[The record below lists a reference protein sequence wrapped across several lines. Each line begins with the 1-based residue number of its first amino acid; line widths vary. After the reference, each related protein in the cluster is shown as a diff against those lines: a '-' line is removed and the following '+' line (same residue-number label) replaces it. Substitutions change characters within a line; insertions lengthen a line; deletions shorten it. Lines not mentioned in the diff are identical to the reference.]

1 MPAPA
6 RTRAPDG
13 AHVSVWDASG
23 VSCPRPMMLL
33 TSCCVRTVGAHC
45 DPRDGRAAIGHAIG
59 KRRSDRH
66 VDCRCR
72 VSRRRAACAR
82 GDRVKTAPTRRTGL
96 SRPSRTRSRP
106 IPLSISCHRRPAYC
120 KAYRDSIHRAEGR
133 RPTGCR
139 VMIELNGKR
148 ATRPLLQT
156 TVRGPEKKQFQP
168 PTARAGREAACTVLR
183 RHH

>member
-106 IPLSISCHRRPAYC
+106 IPLSISCHRRPAY
-120 KAYRDSIHRAEGR
+120 RDSIHRAEGR

-139 VMIELNGKR
+139 VMIELNGR
-148 ATRPLLQT
+148 ALSVR
-156 TVRGPEKKQFQP
+156 RGPCCRPPSAAQKKKQFQP